1 MFRTSSFVAAA
12 IVAVFAVG
20 AASTV
25 TAAPA
30 AKAKTR
36 SVSGTLEKV
45 SGHSV
50 TVKTNKATENVTLA
64 SDAIIREGSK
74 LISTSQLSA
83 DTGDRVTI
91 RYTDQN
97 GQMQAESVVVS
108 SKKNS

>member
-1 MFRTSSFVAAA
+1 MFRTSSFIVAA

-45 SGHSV
+45 SGHSL
-50 TVKTNKATENVTLA
+50 TVKTKNATENVTLA
-64 SDAIIREGSK
+64 SNAIIREGSK
-74 LISTSQLSA
+74 LISTSKLSA